1 MLEKI
6 DAAKIINNDELNA
19 EDLNFLIEQMLEK
32 DILKTM
38 GENAKKVSIDNVEDR
53 IYNEIVTLIKNNEEI
68 HINDSK

>member
-53 IYNEIVTLIKNNEEI
+53 IYNEIVTLIKNDEET